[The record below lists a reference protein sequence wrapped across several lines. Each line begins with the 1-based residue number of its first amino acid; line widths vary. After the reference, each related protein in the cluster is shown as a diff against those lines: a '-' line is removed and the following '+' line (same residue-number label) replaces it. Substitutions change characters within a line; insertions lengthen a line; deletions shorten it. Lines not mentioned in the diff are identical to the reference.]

1 MSLHQLS
8 IGTGMHHQLPGEG
21 ERGKA
26 DSTMNGQ
33 FTGSAPAVARHKPQ
47 QGDTRLHGKR
57 LILARTA
64 CLVAGLLSFGVFVAS
79 VPATYE
85 ALLSLLCT
93 GPLCKHPTQ
102 ASVQFVQQLQAL
114 GLSVQ
119 AYAIYYMMLNIVFV
133 CAYFV
138 VAIILFWRRSDDWM
152 ALFAA
157 FFLMTFAITFS
168 SDTLEATAYWLFQF
182 VIFLG
187 AVSILVFF
195 YLFPTGRFDPRWT
208 RWLSIGG
215 ILYWGFKYFLPPFPF
230 NPYTNTI
237 FTNSA
242 FFLFVGVMIIAQVYR
257 YLRVSSSV
265 QRQQTKWVVFGVS
278 ISVGGYVLFVL
289 ILALFFPS
297 GAQSPLAKIL
307 LNTFN
312 HLLLL
317 LIPISIAFAILR
329 SRLWDIDIIINRTLV
344 YGSLTAILA
353 VIYFASVIALQSLL
367 GVFTGQLSAGTQT
380 PVVIVAS
387 TLGIAALFQPLRR
400 RLQTSIDRRFY
411 RSRYDAA
418 RTLAAFSASLRNEVD
433 LNQLREQF
441 LAVVQQTMQPA
452 HVSLWLRPPEQ
463 SGQRHTRLLP
473 RIDKEESDEV

>member
-1 MSLHQLS
+1 
-8 IGTGMHHQLPGEG
+8 
-21 ERGKA
+21 
-26 DSTMNGQ
+26 MNGL
-33 FTGSAPAVARHKPQ
+33 FTRLAPTVARDKPR

-57 LILARTA
+57 LILARAA
-64 CLVAGLLSFGVFVAS
+64 CLAAGILSFGVFVAS

-85 ALLSLLCT
+85 AILSHYCT
-93 GPLCKHPTQ
+93 RPLCNHPTQ

-119 AYAIYYMMLNIVFV
+119 AYAIYNIMLDVIFV
-133 CAYFV
+133 CTYFV
-138 VAIILFWRRSDDWM
+138 VAIMLFWRRSDDWM

-168 SDTLEATAYWLFQF
+168 SDTLEATPYWLFQF

-187 AVSILVFF
+187 AVSIVVFF
-195 YLFPTGRFDPRWT
+195 YLFPTGRFVPRWT
-208 RWLSIGG
+208 RWLSIGV

-237 FTNSA
+237 FTNIA
-242 FFLFVGVMIIAQVYR
+242 FLVFVGAMIIAQVYR

-278 ISVGGYVLFVL
+278 ISVGGYLIFALLF
-289 ILALFFPS
+289 ALFFS
-297 GAQSPLAKIL
+297 SAAQSPLAKIL
-307 LNTFN
+307 LNTFT

-317 LIPISIAFAILR
+317 LIPISIAFAIHR

-353 VIYFASVIALQSLL
+353 IVYFVSVIALQSLL
-367 GVFTGQLSAGTQT
+367 SAFIGHHSSGAQT

-387 TLGIAALFQPLRR
+387 TLAIVALFQPLRR
-400 RLQTSIDRRFY
+400 RLQTIIDRRFY
-411 RSRYDAA
+411 RSKYDAA
-418 RTLAAFSASLRNEVD
+418 RTLATFSASLRNELD
-433 LNQLREQF
+433 LNQLSEHL
-441 LAVVQQTMQPA
+441 LAVVQETMQPS
-452 HVSLWLRPPEQ
+452 HISLWLRNTEPSRGRNTQ
-463 SGQRHTRLLP
+463 LLP
-473 RIDKEESDEV
+473 EIDDNACS

>member
-1 MSLHQLS
+1 
-8 IGTGMHHQLPGEG
+8 MHHQLPGEG

-33 FTGSAPAVARHKPQ
+33 FTGSAPAGARHKPQ

-64 CLVAGLLSFGVFVAS
+64 CLVAGILSFGVFVAS

-138 VAIILFWRRSDDWM
+138 VAIVLFWRRSDDWM

-187 AVSILVFF
+187 ALSIVVFF
-195 YLFPTGRFDPRWT
+195 YLFPTGRFVPRWT
-208 RWLSIGG
+208 RWLSIAA
-215 ILYWGFKYFLPPFPF
+215 ILYWGLKYFWPPFPF
-230 NPYTNTI
+230 NPYMNLI
-237 FTNSA
+237 FSSIG
-242 FFLFVGVMIIAQVYR
+242 FLVFVGFMVVAQVYR
-257 YLRVSSSV
+257 YLRVSNGV
-265 QRQQTKWVVFGVS
+265 QRQQTKLVVFGMS
-278 ISVGGYVLFVL
+278 IAVGGYIVFASFFA
-289 ILALFFPS
+289 IFFPS
-297 GAQSPLAKIL
+297 ASHSPLAVIL
-307 LNTFN
+307 LNTVN

-329 SRLWDIDIIINRTLV
+329 SLLWDIDIIINRTLV
-344 YGSLTAILA
+344 YSSLTAILA
-353 VIYFASVIALQSLL
+353 LIYFASVIALQSLSS
-367 GVFTGQLSAGTQT
+367 VFTGQLSSGTQT

-400 RLQTSIDRRFY
+400 RLQTIIDRRFY

-433 LNQLREQF
+433 LNQLREQL
-441 LAVVQQTMQPA
+441 LAVVQETMQPA

-473 RIDKEESDEV
+473 RIDEEESVAP

>member
-1 MSLHQLS
+1 MSLHQPS
-8 IGTGMHHQLPGEG
+8 IGTGMHHQFPGEG

-26 DSTMNGQ
+26 DNAMNHL
-33 FTGSAPAVARHKPQ
+33 FTRSAPAVARDKPQ

-57 LILARTA
+57 LILARAA
-64 CLVAGLLSFGVFVAS
+64 CLGAGILSFGVFVAS
-79 VPATYE
+79 VPVTYE
-85 ALLSLLCT
+85 AILSHYCT
-93 GPLCKHPTQ
+93 RPLCNHPTQ
-102 ASVQFVQQLQAL
+102 AAVQFVQQLQAL

-119 AYAIYYMMLNIVFV
+119 AYAIYNMIVNIIFV
-133 CAYFV
+133 CTYFV
-138 VAIILFWRRSDDWM
+138 VAIMLSWRRSDDWM

-157 FFLMTFAITFS
+157 FFLMTFSITFS
-168 SDTLEATAYWLFQF
+168 SDTLEATPYWVFQF

-187 AVSILVFF
+187 AVSILIFF
-195 YLFPTGRFDPRWT
+195 YLFPTGRFVPRWT
-208 RWLSIGG
+208 RWLSIGV
-215 ILYWGFKYFLPPFPF
+215 ILYWGLKYFWPPFPF
-230 NPYTNTI
+230 NPYANTI
-237 FTNSA
+237 FTNIA
-242 FFLFVGVMIIAQVYR
+242 FFGFVGAMIVAQVYR

-278 ISVGGYVLFVL
+278 ISVGGYLLFAL
-289 ILALFFPS
+289 LFALFFPS
-297 GAQSPLAKIL
+297 AIQNPLAKIL

-344 YGSLTAILA
+344 YSSVTAILA
-353 VIYFASVIALQSLL
+353 LIYFASVIALQSLL
-367 GVFTGQLSAGTQT
+367 SVFTGHLSSGTQT

-400 RLQTSIDRRFY
+400 RLQTIIDRRFY

-433 LNQLREQF
+433 LNQLREQL
-441 LAVVQQTMQPA
+441 LAVVQETMQPA
-452 HVSLWLRPPEQ
+452 HVSLWLRQPEQ
-463 SGQRHTRLLP
+463 SGQRNTRLLP
-473 RIDKEESDEV
+473 RIDEEESVAP

>member
-1 MSLHQLS
+1 
-8 IGTGMHHQLPGEG
+8 
-21 ERGKA
+21 
-26 DSTMNGQ
+26 MNGL
-33 FTGSAPAVARHKPQ
+33 FTGSAPAVARDKPQ
-47 QGDTRLHGKR
+47 QGDTRLNGKR
-57 LILARTA
+57 LILARAA
-64 CLVAGLLSFGVFVAS
+64 CLVAGILSFGVFVAS

-93 GPLCKHPTQ
+93 GPLCHHPTP
-102 ASVQFVQQLQAL
+102 ASVRFVQQLQAL

-119 AYAIYYMMLNIVFV
+119 AYAIYYMLLNIVFV

-138 VAIILFWRRSDDWM
+138 VAIMLFWRRSDDWM
-152 ALFAA
+152 ALFAS
-157 FFLMTFAITFS
+157 FFLMTFALTFS
-168 SDTLEATAYWLFQF
+168 SDTLEATPYWLFQF

-187 AVSILVFF
+187 AVSIVVFF
-195 YLFPTGRFDPRWT
+195 YLFPTGRFVPRWT
-208 RWLSIGG
+208 RWLSIGV

-242 FFLFVGVMIIAQVYR
+242 FLVFVGALIIAQVYR

-278 ISVGGYVLFVL
+278 IAVGGYLIFASLFS
-289 ILALFFPS
+289 LFFPS
-297 GAQSPLAKIL
+297 ARQNPLAEIL

-344 YGSLTAILA
+344 YSSLTAILA
-353 VIYFASVIALQSLL
+353 LLYFASVIALQSLL
-367 GVFTGQLSAGTQT
+367 SVFTGQLSAGTQT

-400 RLQTSIDRRFY
+400 RLQTIIDRRFY

-433 LNQLREQF
+433 LNQLREQL
-441 LAVVQQTMQPA
+441 LAVVQETMQPA
-452 HVSLWLRPPEQ
+452 HVSLWLRHPEQ
-463 SGQRHTRLLP
+463 SGQRNTRLLP
-473 RIDKEESDEV
+473 RIDEEESVAP

>member
-1 MSLHQLS
+1 MNHLF
-8 IGTGMHHQLPGEG
+8 T
-21 ERGKA
+21 R
-26 DSTMNGQ
+26 STS
-33 FTGSAPAVARHKPQ
+33 TVARDKPQ
-47 QGDTRLHGKR
+47 QSDTRLYGSR
-57 LILARTA
+57 LILARAA
-64 CLVAGLLSFGVFVAS
+64 CLAAGILSFGVFIAS
-79 VPATYE
+79 VPATYG
-85 ALLSLLCT
+85 AILSHYCT
-93 GPLCKHPTQ
+93 RPLCNHPTQ

-119 AYAIYYMMLNIVFV
+119 AYAIYNMIVNIIFV
-133 CAYFV
+133 CTYFV

-152 ALFAA
+152 ALFAS
-157 FFLMTFAITFS
+157 FFLMTFAITFA
-168 SDTLEATAYWLFQF
+168 SDTLLATPYWLFQF
-182 VIFLG
+182 VNFLG

-195 YLFPTGRFDPRWT
+195 YLFPTGRFVPRWT
-208 RWLSIGG
+208 RWLSIGA

-237 FTNSA
+237 FTNIA
-242 FFLFVGVMIIAQVYR
+242 FYVFVGAMIIAQVYR

-278 ISVGGYVLFVL
+278 ISVGGYLLFAL
-289 ILALFFPS
+289 LFALFFS
-297 GAQSPLAKIL
+297 SAAQSPLADIIV
-307 LNTFN
+307 NTFN

-353 VIYFASVIALQSLL
+353 LVYFVSVIALQSLL
-367 GVFTGQLSAGTQT
+367 SVFTGHLSWGTQS

-400 RLQTSIDRRFY
+400 RLQAIIDRRFY

-433 LNQLREQF
+433 LNQLREQ
-441 LAVVQQTMQPA
+441 LLKVVQETMQPS
-452 HVSLWLRPPEQ
+452 HISLWLRNPEQ
-463 SGQRHTRLLP
+463 SRERITRLLP
-473 RIDKEESDEV
+473 GIDEDESVAP